1 MRRLDLHTDHHP
13 QGDQAEFQD
22 CDDLPVAGRNITV
35 GGFKQ
40 SAQMLYLRSF
50 SACPN
55 PGCPDCSIL
64 ICATDLGF
72 FFVSLP
78 HTGDACNHGLIV
90 LGCKVQD
97 ANVYSVIQD
106 TMFIE

>member
-1 MRRLDLHTDHHP
+1 MGIDPSD
-13 QGDQAEFQD
+13 
-22 CDDLPVAGRNITV
+22 
-35 GGFKQ
+35 GGLLF
-40 SAQMLYLRSF
+40 SF
-50 SACPN
+50 ARQFRVS
-55 PGCPDCSIL
+55 
-64 ICATDLGF
+64 